1 MLQSLGRPG
10 CSGRRNC
17 NVNLDEL
24 RGDRPDLDCEPQ
36 QAGASPA
43 IFTWTRQGA
52 AWRCGVRAGKGGG
65 GGKSWSLGA
74 A

>member
-36 QAGASPA
+36 QAEASPA
-43 IFTWTRQGA
+43 IFNWTRH
-52 AWRCGVRAGKGGG
+52 WCCCGVAVRGEGR
-65 GGKSWSLGA
+65 
-74 A
+74 